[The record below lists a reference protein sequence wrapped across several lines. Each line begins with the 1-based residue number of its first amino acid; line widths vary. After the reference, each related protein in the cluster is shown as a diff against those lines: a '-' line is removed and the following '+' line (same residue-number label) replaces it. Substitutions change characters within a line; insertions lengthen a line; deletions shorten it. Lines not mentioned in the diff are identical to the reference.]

1 MTLLRHLATAVR
13 AGVTMTLLRHLAIA
27 VGAAIVLLAA
37 AHQLSPFRQFQLA
50 EVAAYLV
57 AVAGL
62 TVLVGASGQISLG
75 NGAFMAIGGYATA
88 LVLLHLQWPLAAV
101 LAISAV
107 AAAAVGTVVGVA
119 AARLRGPYLAGATL
133 MLAVALP
140 SLASRFAG
148 ELGGDQ
154 GLTVTIIT
162 PPWLGITFPPS
173 EWLAWIACAAA
184 LITLVLLANVMRSRI
199 GRGWRAL
206 RDDEVAAALAGL
218 NVARLR
224 VLAFIISAA
233 CAGLG
238 GALLAITAGIASPG
252 EFTLTLSITLLAGA
266 VLGGLGSLAGA
277 LWGSLVLIFLP
288 TYLTDVAN
296 SHGLSSG
303 ASSNVPIAVYG
314 VVLIVVMLV
323 FPSGIQGMVRRF
335 LGLPGSGGPATPG
348 SRAAGS
354 RLTALRERT
363 GAARRHAE
371 PPGKPAVTPQEPAA
385 AGSPQHPP
393 ASSHHEEGTT

>member
-1 MTLLRHLATAVR
+1 
-13 AGVTMTLLRHLAIA
+13 MTLLRHLAIA
-27 VGAAIVLLAA
+27 VVAAIVLVAA
-37 AHQLSPFRQFQLA
+37 THQLSPFRQFQLA

-62 TVLVGASGQISLG
+62 TVLVGTSGQISLG
-75 NGAFMAIGGYATA
+75 NGAFMAIGGYTTA
-88 LVLLHLQWPLAAV
+88 LVLMHLGWPLAAV

-140 SLASRFAG
+140 SLASRFSG
-148 ELGGDQ
+148 TLGGDQ
-154 GLTVTIIT
+154 GLTVAITT
-162 PPWLGITFPPS
+162 PPGLGVTFPPS
-173 EWLAWIACAAA
+173 EYQAWLACAGA
-184 LITLVLLANVMRSRI
+184 LIALVLLANVTHSRI
-199 GRGWRAL
+199 GRGWRAI
-206 RDDEVAAALAGL
+206 RDDEIAAALAGL

-224 VLAFIISAA
+224 ILAFIISAA

-238 GALLAITAGIASPG
+238 GALLVVTVSIASPG
-252 EFTLTLSITLLAGA
+252 EFTLALSITLLAGA
-266 VLGGLGSLAGA
+266 VLGGLGSLTGA
-277 LWGSLVLIFLP
+277 LWGSLVLVFLP

-314 VVLIVVMLV
+314 VVLILVMLV
-323 FPSGIQGMVRRF
+323 FPGGIQGMVRRF
-335 LGLPGSGGPATPG
+335 LGLPGPGGSAAPG
-348 SRAAGS
+348 GGTMGA
-354 RLTALRERT
+354 RLAALRERS
-363 GAARRHAE
+363 GALRRRTE
-371 PPGKPAVTPQEPAA
+371 TPGQPTHTPQEPAA
-385 AGSPQHPP
+385 AGLPQHPP

>member
-1 MTLLRHLATAVR
+1 MT
-13 AGVTMTLLRHLAIA
+13 GLRHLAIA
-27 VGAAIVLLAA
+27 VGAAILLLAA

-75 NGAFMAIGGYATA
+75 HGAFMAIGGYTTA
-88 LVLLHLQWPLAAV
+88 LVLMHLGWPLAAV
-101 LAISAV
+101 LASSAV
-107 AAAAVGTVVGVA
+107 AAAVVGTVVGVA

-148 ELGGDQ
+148 TLGGDQ
-154 GLTVTIIT
+154 GLTVPITT
-162 PPWLGITFPPS
+162 PPWLGVTFPPT
-173 EWLAWIACAAA
+173 EYQAWIACAAA
-184 LITLVLLANVMRSRI
+184 LIALVLLANVLHSRI
-199 GRGWRAL
+199 GRSWRAI
-206 RDDEVAAALAGL
+206 RDDEIAAALSGL

-224 VLAFIISAA
+224 ILAFIISAA

-238 GALLAITAGIASPG
+238 GALLVVIDSIASPG
-252 EFTLTLSITLLAGA
+252 EFTLALSITLLAGA

-323 FPSGIQGMVRRF
+323 FPGGIQGLVRRF
-335 LGLPGSGGPATPG
+335 LGLPANTE
-348 SRAAGS
+348 
-354 RLTALRERT
+354 ALRERT
-363 GAARRHAE
+363 GVLRRRSE
-371 PPGKPAVTPQEPAA
+371 PPPGHPTETPHEPAA
-385 AGSPQHPP
+385 AGLPQHPP